1 MNIKRDRLVKAVDD
15 DSLSPLWATNSNS
28 SRTDGCDEHVKS
40 PSSQRS
46 GGEGAPPVPVPLHL
60 LKLESETR
68 RITQLTLHCPP
79 HAQSGLIS
87 CLASRS
93 LVTTETTQSTGGKKK
108 ECCPL
113 RVCMDGLYGRM
124 RKLGVGWVRL
134 RGRVET
140 KQEGWQQEEEA
151 KSARTENKWVKVLEH
166 KRKG

>member
-108 ECCPL
+108 RVLPTPCLHGWAL
-113 RVCMDGLYGRM
+113 RSNEEARGGVGQAAWPSGDEAGRM
-124 RKLGVGWVRL
+124 ATKRGGGQVSEDRKQVG
-134 RGRVET
+134 
-140 KQEGWQQEEEA
+140 
-151 KSARTENKWVKVLEH
+151 
-166 KRKG
+166 